1 MRIIFTF
8 LFICFTTLCISQ
20 QKKYETGKIIDTVWV
35 DKYTKES
42 FSLYLPNNYKPSE
55 LFPVVFI
62 FEPGGRGKTGIYPF
76 IKASE
81 EYGYVLICSNNS
93 KNGPYNKNYEIA
105 NRLFN
110 SVFSNF
116 YINEKRIYTSGF
128 SGGSRLASSIAILT
142 GQIQGVIACGAGFES
157 KESVVA
163 KQQNFSYAGLVG
175 NRDMNYIE
183 MRNTRDFLNKFK
195 VSNELFVFDIKHQ
208 WPAQEQILN
217 AFDWLELEAY
227 KKNILLKNNKKIN
240 TIYHKIYKEAKQY
253 KQENKLI
260 LSADAYKRIIRN
272 FSRYYNLD
280 SIKKEI
286 KTLTNSKAYKT
297 EKKELEISFAKENTL
312 TTLFIDQFTID
323 FERSKMNK
331 KWWSSK
337 INKIH
342 KELETANS
350 AEKKMYK
357 RLLYKIF
364 AHAIETAGIGN
375 RIQNTNQSILCY
387 EICILIYPKYPLP
400 YFKQVEN
407 YLVLNDEKTALNY
420 LEKLIDHGFT
430 NRNRIDNIKGIDKL
444 KKNDRFDEIM
454 KQLN

>member
-1 MRIIFTF
+1 MKNIFF
-8 LFICFTTLCISQ
+8 FWLICYTVSGFSQ
-20 QKKYETGKIIDTVWV
+20 QENFEISKIIDTVWV

-42 FSLYLPNNYKPSE
+42 YSLYLPNNYDPEE

-62 FEPGGRGKTGIYPF
+62 FEPMGRGKTGIYPF

-81 EYGYVLICSNNS
+81 EYGYILICSNNS

-110 SVFSNF
+110 SAFSTFN
-116 YINEKRIYTSGF
+116 INEKRIYSSGF

-142 GQIQGVIACGAGFES
+142 GQIQGVIACGAGFETKS
-157 KESVVA
+157 GIVT
-163 KQQNFSYAGLVG
+163 KQQNFSYAAIVG
-175 NRDMNYIE
+175 NRDMNYKE
-183 MRNTRDFLNKFK
+183 MVDTRDFLNKFK
-195 VSNELFVFDIKHQ
+195 VSNALFIFDIQHQ
-208 WPAQEQILN
+208 WPNQEQLLK

-227 KKNILLKNNKKIN
+227 KKNILTNNKEQIN
-240 TIYHKIYKEAKQY
+240 IIYHKLYKEAKHD
-253 KQENKLI
+253 QEKNELV
-260 LSADAYKRIIRN
+260 LSVDTYKRIVRN

-280 SIKKEI
+280 SIKVEI
-286 KTLTNSKAYKT
+286 NNLSNSHAYKT
-297 EKKELEISFAKENTL
+297 EKKILETSFEKEKTL
-312 TTLFIDQFTID
+312 TKMFIDQFTVD

-331 KWWSSK
+331 KWWNSK

-342 KELETANS
+342 KDLETAS
-350 AEKKMYK
+350 PAEKKMFN

-375 RIQNTNQSILCY
+375 RIQNTKQSILCY

-407 YLVLNDEKTALNY
+407 YIVLKDEKSALDY
-420 LEKLIDHGFT
+420 LEKLIVSGFT
-430 NRNRIDNIKGIDKL
+430 DRNRINSIKGIDIL
-444 KKNDRFDEIM
+444 KKNDRFNEII
-454 KQLN
+454 KDLK